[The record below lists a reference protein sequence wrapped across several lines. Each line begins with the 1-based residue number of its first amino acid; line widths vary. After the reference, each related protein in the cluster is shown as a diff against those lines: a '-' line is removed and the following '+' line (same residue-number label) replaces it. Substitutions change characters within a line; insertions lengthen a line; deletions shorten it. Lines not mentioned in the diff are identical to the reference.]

1 MTRTRS
7 WNLLGFVG
15 ACATLGAVALAV
27 GSPVASQAA
36 PPSGPAP
43 VGLSLWWEDGEVRF
57 EDGTPRTVTLYSNA
71 PRFAHEIDITAS
83 IETTTD
89 EGIDPIMMSGD
100 LADLDW
106 TGVELVEEDYR
117 PEFTGGFTRS
127 RFYRGAAWMDRF
139 SVFAIVPV
147 NDAGHP
153 VGAPILEIAGMN
165 DAWLPP
171 DDGFIRRFVA
181 RQVTPGCQA
190 IGDCS
195 NATSFIAQ
203 GLVQIR
209 GEMRP
214 AQRARKIPH
223 QATQLKLIWTEDL
236 GNPRFVP
243 IEHASFAETPYRYG
257 FEPEIEV
264 TNDPENGAYF
274 VPGETVY
281 VRTTFRDGAG
291 NRLHPEGSIPT
302 YGDFLDQSID
312 SGLRHYD
319 GLRQLLTPYYALKHR
334 EGLMLLSMGGPTD
347 ALKSSSH
354 MVGLFDL
361 FFTPQTTT
369 ATVEEDGFSGVFQL
383 NPPIQNQ
390 ALPELWDA
398 PVSDTVPLVIPDDA
412 LPGTYVIA
420 VKARRDWGGEALNRG
435 ATVDIQVGQTQPT
448 TFSPSTGNCQS
459 CHQGPTSLGKVL
471 HGMGDRRA
479 CYSCH
484 QPMAFEPDHALDYRI
499 HLVHS
504 RSERYPADISD
515 CSTCHLEP
523 PDGPPRG
530 YPGYG
535 PL

>member
-1 MTRTRS
+1 MTRIRS
-7 WNLLGFVG
+7 RNALALVG
-15 ACATLGAVALAV
+15 VVAALGAFTFAV
-27 GSPVASQAA
+27 GTPTPTQASPPA
-36 PPSGPAP
+36 GPAP

-57 EDGTPRTVTLYSNA
+57 EDGTPKTVTLYSNA

-83 IETTTD
+83 IETATD
-89 EGIDPIMMSGD
+89 EGIDPIMASGD
-100 LADLDW
+100 MAGLDW
-106 TGVELVEEDYR
+106 TGVELVEEDWR

-127 RFYRGAAWMDRF
+127 RFYRGAAWMNRF
-139 SVFAIVPV
+139 SIFTILPV

-153 VGAPILEIAGMN
+153 VGLPILEIAGLN
-165 DAWLPP
+165 DAWLPV
-171 DDGFIRRFVA
+171 DDGFVRRFVA

-190 IGDCS
+190 VGDCS

-209 GEMRP
+209 GEMH
-214 AQRARKIPH
+214 AEQRARKIPPK
-223 QATQLKLIWTEDL
+223 ATQLKLIWTEDL
-236 GNPRFVP
+236 DNPRFVP
-243 IEHASFAETPYRYG
+243 IERASFDETPYRYG
-257 FEPEIEV
+257 FVPEIEV
-264 TNDPENGAYF
+264 VNEPANGDYF
-274 VPGETVY
+274 VPGETLQ

-291 NRLHPEGSIPT
+291 NRLHPEGSLPT

-312 SGLRHYD
+312 SGLRYYD

-334 EGLMLLSMGGPTD
+334 EGLLLLSMGGPTD
-347 ALKSSSH
+347 ALKNSSH

-369 ATVEEDGFSGVFQL
+369 ATVAEDGFSGVFQL

-398 PVSDTVPLVIPDDA
+398 PVSDTIPLVVPEDA

-435 ATVDIQVGQTQPT
+435 ATVEVRVGQTQPT
-448 TFSPSTGNCQS
+448 GFAPTTGNCQS
-459 CHQGPTSLGKVL
+459 CHQGNTSLGKVL
-471 HGMGDRRA
+471 HGLGDRRA

-504 RSERYPADISD
+504 RSERYPADIAD

-530 YPGYG
+530 YPGFG